1 MIDDE
6 TGQDGP
12 VGRDRL
18 VADAL
23 AEIESAV
30 RGAVGVRLFT
40 VLAWVGERGALHR
53 VYTNDPVAYPLSGE
67 KVMPQDAPWIADVVV
82 GQRTYLGRD
91 PAGVAEVFSDHE
103 LISSL
108 GCGAVINVPVVDGGR
123 TLGVLNLLD
132 AEGAYDEE
140 AVAAVLPLADRC
152 VQALR
157 LWHEGVSP
165 GPPVTEELT

>member
-1 MIDDE
+1 MITDE

-12 VGRDRL
+12 VNRDRL

-23 AEIESAV
+23 AEVEAAA

-53 VYTNDPVAYPLSGE
+53 VYTNDPVAYPLSEE
-67 KVMPQDAPWIADVVV
+67 KVMQRNAPWIADVVV
-82 GQRTYLGRD
+82 SQRTYLGRD
-91 PAGVAEVFSDHE
+91 PAAVAEVFSDHE

-132 AEGAYDEE
+132 AEGIYDEA

-157 LWHEGVSP
+157 LWHDDDSP
-165 GPPVTEELT
+165 GSLQRRS